1 MGKIYAASYGD
12 IHFDGFDFLAGLCYD
27 DPPLYKGPLL
37 ASLTRASCW
46 KGTEIQLF
54 PIIIKKN
61 SCSGF
66 LVTSFLSLFQ
76 LARHSCLCDAK
87 VSSSSEFERR
97 FKCLG
102 GRMTI
107 FVRVFAL
114 PVPFLSL
121 LLALSLT
128 HERQHETKIYGG
140 GRSGGE
146 GGYRGRDGQGG
157 GGQCGRRR
165 QHAWCV
171 LLLQI
176 WQMCACI
183 RGLIYLCMHMP
194 PTHARPYTRTD
205 TATQRHRDTETQRHR
220 DTEAHIYAD
229 TRRHKTPRHIHTCTR
244 ARHTHNAHAH
254 VTHTSVQMMNMYFCN
269 RGRVQGRS

>member
-1 MGKIYAASYGD
+1 
-12 IHFDGFDFLAGLCYD
+12 
-27 DPPLYKGPLL
+27 
-37 ASLTRASCW
+37 
-46 KGTEIQLF
+46 
-54 PIIIKKN
+54 
-61 SCSGF
+61 
-66 LVTSFLSLFQ
+66 
-76 LARHSCLCDAK
+76 
-87 VSSSSEFERR
+87 
-97 FKCLG
+97 
-102 GRMTI
+102 MTI

-157 GGQCGRRR
+157 KGQCGRRR

-220 DTEAHIYAD
+220 GTHICRHTQTQDTPTHTHMH
-229 TRRHKTPRHIHTCTR
+229 TRTSHTQCSR
-244 ARHTHNAHAH
+244 ARHTHKCANDACAFWQQRAR
-254 VTHTSVQMMNMYFCN
+254 TKKDRDDARAGARSE
-269 RGRVQGRS
+269 GRVVSREGRDTARNTGPFQHPQTQAHTYGQIIYPHSLT